1 MISNERR
8 ITETTNYLKGFKESM
23 DRDDVDFPPF
33 VSVFDDRTEQ
43 ALVLAMLPNMRPTDD
58 VMEKAVVHMPALALG
73 SLLKA
78 KALGMTHDAWFVKAN
93 INDDN
98 LEEMQKVRP
107 SENIDRKQALV
118 SLILDDTGKGF
129 NHICE
134 YGRDDA
140 GKMYWADS
148 TISPI
153 SVEGQ
158 EVYSWMIDL
167 MTKSFGAVKGSQLG
181 ELEKE
186 MTDDDF
192 VGTIKSGLEMLS
204 ELNYQIA
211 LRPDFLEVVS
221 ELYPNAD
228 MSQLKELS
236 RDLYEEE

>member
-1 MISNERR
+1 
-8 ITETTNYLKGFKESM
+8 
-23 DRDDVDFPPF
+23 
-33 VSVFDDRTEQ
+33 
-43 ALVLAMLPNMRPTDD
+43 
-58 VMEKAVVHMPALALG
+58 
-73 SLLKA
+73 
-78 KALGMTHDAWFVKAN
+78 
-93 INDDN
+93 
-98 LEEMQKVRP
+98 
-107 SENIDRKQALV
+107 
-118 SLILDDTGKGF
+118 
-129 NHICE
+129 
-134 YGRDDA
+134 
-140 GKMYWADS
+140 
-148 TISPI
+148 
-153 SVEGQ
+153 
-158 EVYSWMIDL
+158 MIDL